1 MKNILSII
9 LVFSFGLTFAQSDAT
24 IEPKYEKK
32 GDLIEA
38 TYYYDNGVV
47 KQHGF
52 FNKKG
57 ELEGTWSSFDLQ
69 GNKLAVGEYDNGQK
83 VGKWFFWTE
92 DTLKEVDYKDSRIAV
107 VNEWKNTSRLAVR
120 D

>member
-1 MKNILSII
+1 MKNILSIV
-9 LVFSFGLTFAQSDAT
+9 LMLCFGLAFAQNSDT
-24 IEPKYEKK
+24 IKPKYEKK
-32 GDLIEA
+32 GNLTEA

-52 FNKKG
+52 FNKAG
-57 ELEGTWSSFDLQ
+57 ELHGTWSSFDLQ
-69 GNKLAVGEYDNGQK
+69 GNKLAVGKYENGTK

-92 DTLKEVDYKDSRIAV
+92 DTLKEVDFVDSRMAT
-107 VNEWKNTSRLAVR
+107 VNEWKNSSTIAIR